1 MYSTDNLNPK
11 NWVKGQEA
19 ASGPVA
25 ITVEKHKVDF
35 KNQYGTF
42 SDKPS
47 ENITRW
53 LEKAE
58 IYQKAHM
65 IPSLEM
71 ASVVVHC
78 ITGEPFI
85 KVQRMLDVPGED
97 YPNSD
102 HFTEQEEQEAVK
114 YTPFKARQEAKEE
127 IKDQTTQVITQHKVE
142 QRDAEPAIAPVRYQ
156 PKVIP
161 EQCLKAYLLEI
172 YGKTVNLTDAD
183 KFLSTFKMQK
193 PRQTCSN
200 YMDEFAINYEN
211 YAHMKW
217 TLEELN
223 GIKAQEEIKDSTTGM
238 VTQKKVDK
246 VDSNI
251 KVRQAEML
259 RLVADGLCSEF
270 KTHCDN
276 TQFNL
281 TKKSYIEIEKQV
293 MYWQKSTITGKKF
306 TASCIPAKP
315 TCSATVAAVEFDQYL
330 DKTEKNE
337 DKEESFTS
345 STQVSTRGQGGGRGR
360 GNTRG
365 GRGRGGRGRGAST
378 GRTQRPIISR
388 DTEDGNHPNYKQTP
402 DGQLQRSPHGYPLCN
417 YCGGASHKRQH
428 CSVKMH
434 DRAAGN
440 NRINHPDR
448 DKSTSVQDKIK
459 KLEQARTSAAAMAPL
474 EEQMPK
480 LWQHN
485 PWPQQQSAAVAYQ
498 APLNHQDNILFQQQQ
513 HQLGA
518 IGSSAAMTQN
528 QQIKPTP
535 CPYPTC
541 HAVLAD
547 FNQTQAHMNQFHTIP
562 TLARGPGA
570 QP

>member
-1 MYSTDNLNPK
+1 MYSTDNLSPK
-11 NWVKGQEA
+11 EWVKGQEA

-25 ITVEKHKVDF
+25 ITVEKHKIDF

-53 LEKAE
+53 LDKAE

-71 ASVVVHC
+71 ASIVIHC
-78 ITGEPFI
+78 LKGEPFI
-85 KVQRMLDVPGED
+85 KAQRMLDVPGED

-102 HFTEQEEQEAVK
+102 HFTEQEEQKSVK
-114 YTPFKARQEAKEE
+114 YKPYKARVPAQKEIRDSVTDTITQKEE
-127 IKDQTTQVITQHKVE
+127 EEK
-142 QRDAEPAIAPVRYQ
+142 DAEPSVAPVRFQ
-156 PKVIP
+156 PKVTA
-161 EQCLKAYLLEI
+161 EQCLKAYLLEL
-172 YGKTVNLTDAD
+172 YGKRINLSEAD
-183 KFLSTFKMQK
+183 KFLSTFKTQK

-200 YMDEFAINYEN
+200 YLDEFVINYEN

-217 TLEELN
+217 TLLELN
-223 GIKAQEEIKDSTTGM
+223 GVKAKAATATEP
-238 VTQKKVDK
+238 KVDK

-251 KVRQAEML
+251 KIRQAEKL

-276 TQFNL
+276 TQFDL
-281 TKKSYIEIEKQV
+281 TQKSYIEIEKQV
-293 MYWQKSTITGKKF
+293 MYWQRSTITGKKF
-306 TASCIPAKP
+306 TASCILAKHTP
-315 TCSATVAAVEFDQYL
+315 NATVAALEFDQSL
-330 DKTEKNE
+330 DKS
-337 DKEESFTS
+337 DDVESTGETFTS
-345 STQVSTRGQGGGRGR
+345 STQVSQQSTRGQGGGRGR

-378 GRTQRPIISR
+378 GRAQRPIISR
-388 DTEDGNHPNYKQTP
+388 DTEDGNHPNYKQTQ
-402 DGQLQRSPHGYPLCN
+402 DGQLQRSVHGYPLCN
-417 YCGGASHKRQH
+417 YCGGASHKRQF
-428 CSVKMH
+428 CPVKMH

-440 NRINHPDR
+440 NRVSHPDR
-448 DKSTSVQDKIK
+448 DKGTSVHDKIK
-459 KLEQARTSAAAMAPL
+459 KQEQARASAAVMAPM
-474 EEQMPK
+474 EQQMSK

-485 PWPQQQSAAVAYQ
+485 PWPQQPPPAVAYQ
-498 APLNHQDNILFQQQQ
+498 APVHSQDNILFQQQQ
-513 HQLGA
+513 HQLGP
-518 IGSSAAMTQN
+518 IGAAAANITQN
-528 QQIKPTP
+528 QQIKATP

-562 TLARGPGA
+562 TLARGPGGE
-570 QP
+570 P

>member
-1 MYSTDNLNPK
+1 MYSTDNLSPK
-11 NWVKGQEA
+11 EWVKGQEA

-25 ITVEKHKVDF
+25 ITVEKHKIDF

-53 LEKAE
+53 LDKAE

-71 ASVVVHC
+71 ASIVIHC
-78 ITGEPFI
+78 LKGEPFI
-85 KVQRMLDVPGED
+85 KAQRMLDVPGED

-102 HFTEQEEQEAVK
+102 HFTEQEEQKSVK
-114 YTPFKARQEAKEE
+114 YKPYKARVPAQKEIRDSVTNTITQKEE
-127 IKDQTTQVITQHKVE
+127 EEK
-142 QRDAEPAIAPVRYQ
+142 DAEPSVAPVRFQ
-156 PKVIP
+156 PKVTA
-161 EQCLKAYLLEI
+161 EQCLKAYLLEL
-172 YGKTVNLTDAD
+172 YGKRINLSEAD
-183 KFLSTFKMQK
+183 KFLSTFKTQK

-200 YMDEFAINYEN
+200 YLDEFVINYEN

-217 TLEELN
+217 TLLELN
-223 GIKAQEEIKDSTTGM
+223 GVKAKAATATEP
-238 VTQKKVDK
+238 KVDK

-251 KVRQAEML
+251 KIRQAEKL

-276 TQFNL
+276 TQFDL
-281 TKKSYIEIEKQV
+281 TQKSYIEIEKQV
-293 MYWQKSTITGKKF
+293 MYWQRSTITGKKF
-306 TASCIPAKP
+306 TASCVLAKHTP
-315 TCSATVAAVEFDQYL
+315 NVTVAALEFDQSL
-330 DKTEKNE
+330 DKS
-337 DKEESFTS
+337 DDIESTGETFTS
-345 STQVSTRGQGGGRGR
+345 STQVSQQSTRGQGGGRGR

-378 GRTQRPIISR
+378 GRAQRPIISR
-388 DTEDGNHPNYKQTP
+388 DTEDGNHPNYKQTQ
-402 DGQLQRSPHGYPLCN
+402 DGQLQRSVHGYPLCN
-417 YCGGASHKRQH
+417 YCGGASHKRQF
-428 CSVKMH
+428 CPVKMH

-440 NRINHPDR
+440 NRVSHPDR
-448 DKSTSVQDKIK
+448 DKGTSVHDKIK
-459 KLEQARTSAAAMAPL
+459 KQEQAKASAAAMAPM
-474 EEQMPK
+474 EQQISK

-485 PWPQQQSAAVAYQ
+485 PWPQQLPTAAAYQ
-498 APLNHQDNILFQQQQ
+498 APIHSPDNILFQQQQ
-513 HQLGA
+513 HQLGP
-518 IGSSAAMTQN
+518 IGASAANITQN
-528 QQIKPTP
+528 QQIKATP

-562 TLARGPGA
+562 TLARGPGGE
-570 QP
+570 P